1 MTKPR
6 RNYFIE
12 SIEVYG
18 RDVVVK
24 RKGKAVK
31 REIKRG
37 EIAEFS
43 DAARKRLAFVA
54 ANTSVLFCSMAT
66 LTYPMSFPS
75 DGKKVKHDLN
85 LLLKRI
91 KRIWPDYSYL
101 WFLEFQRR
109 GAPHI
114 HLLTTIDDMNKKWLS
129 ASWYKIVKSGDPK
142 HLVAGTRFEI
152 LRHKG
157 AWYALKYAAKMEQK
171 FVPKGYRNVGRFFGY
186 SVDVKPE
193 VMMVIH
199 EGDISQ
205 LFGENSDYKRLVDD
219 GYSVIFKAADTVA
232 LNHIKGIAKMEQENE
247 ECRDGFHDM
256 VVVNCAHCHQPYMIA
271 CNRCGID
278 EDNRFDWPDNC
289 EMCIAG
295 MGKQTD
301 E

>member
-6 RNYFIE
+6 RNYSIE

-37 EIAEFS
+37 EIAEFT

-54 ANTSVLFCSMAT
+54 ANTSILFCSMAT
-66 LTYPMSFPS
+66 LTYPMAFPS

-157 AWYALKYAAKMEQK
+157 AWYALKYASKMEQK
-171 FVPKGYRNVGRFFGY
+171 FVPKGYRNVGRFFGF

-193 VMMVIH
+193 VMMVIN
-199 EGDISQ
+199 EGDIGQ

-232 LNHIKGIAKMEQENE
+232 LNHLNRMAK
-247 ECRDGFHDM
+247 DGM
-256 VVVNCAHCHQPYMIA
+256 
-271 CNRCGID
+271 
-278 EDNRFDWPDNC
+278 
-289 EMCIAG
+289 
-295 MGKQTD
+295 
-301 E
+301 